1 MKKELKILAE
11 EIIKQI
17 PTGERN
23 IESGEGVFT
32 VDELKYDYEEVDV
45 LSVEDDGKYQYGST
59 IYGIGLLDEERGYG
73 TKGDVLFHIKQDF
86 NRSGS
91 YYSDYYYDYEKP
103 YVVEQVTKVIT
114 TTEWEMVE

>member
-1 MKKELKILAE
+1 MNKELNILAE
-11 EIIKQI
+11 AIIKQI
-17 PTGERN
+17 PTGEIS
-23 IESGEGVFT
+23 IESTDGLV
-32 VDELKYDYEEVDV
+32 VDGIKYDYEEVDV

-114 TTEWEMVE
+114 TTEWEAIE

>member
-11 EIIKQI
+11 EIIKQT

-32 VDELKYDYEEVDV
+32 VDELKYTYEEAEV
-45 LSVEDDGKYQYGST
+45 LTVEDDGKYQFGST
-59 IYGIGLLDEERGYG
+59 IYGIGLLDEVRGYG
-73 TKGDVLFHIKQDF
+73 TKGDVLFHIRQDF
-86 NRSGS
+86 ARSGS

-103 YVVEQVTKVIT
+103 YLVEQVTKVIT
-114 TTEWEMVE
+114 TTLWKAIE